1 MRAAKMKERPTFQL
15 MCQTDVQS
23 IYHMQMPRWLFSDPR
38 YCEMSLDAKVTYTF
52 LLNRFQLSR
61 KNGWVNDR
69 GEVFVIFPRKALA
82 KELRIC
88 EQRVT
93 AAFKK
98 LVELKLVWEKR
109 CGRGDANQIYL
120 ARVTPIEDPDYS
132 CAPFITEDESE
143 VRGSRTSD
151 LEGLADGKPSAA
163 CQEPQN
169 LLSKNREDR
178 ASRTAKS
185 AFPEPQ
191 KLTPS
196 KKEKRKI
203 DQSHMEVRPSVRAPA
218 QDGPT
223 DGDAEEELL
232 DILDGCELECFAPET
247 ALVFENAI
255 ERLFYADSFRI
266 GNATLPQCRVR
277 AKLKRLDGMILL
289 AFLLGFPANEIV
301 LPILLMGY
309 SSAGTLVDGASL
321 AELKTMLQAN
331 GWTGTTALCML
342 LFSLFHFPCGTTTLT
357 LARESK
363 SLKWTLVGVALP
375 TAVGMTVCFA
385 VHLAATWLKI

>member
-1 MRAAKMKERPTFQL
+1 MVKTKTKKAPAAKSAPEKTGKKKQPGESQIKKQPFLKRMLFGEEKPDLSELEAGSTTILDILSPT
-15 MCQTDVQS
+15 TVDTKSRDYIIVDDV
-23 IYHMQMPRWLFSDPR
+23 YHAYL
-38 YCEMSLDAKVTYTF
+38 Y
-52 LLNRFQLSR
+52 
-61 KNGWVNDR
+61 
-69 GEVFVIFPRKALA
+69 
-82 KELRIC
+82 
-88 EQRVT
+88 
-93 AAFKK
+93 
-98 LVELKLVWEKR
+98 
-109 CGRGDANQIYL
+109 NQIYL

-132 CAPFITEDESE
+132 CAPFVTEDKSE

-151 LEGLADGKPSAA
+151 LEGLADGEPSAA

-203 DQSHMEVRPSVRAPA
+203 DQSHMEVRPSVRAPV
-218 QDGPT
+218 QDGRT

-266 GNATLPQCRVR
+266 GNATLPQSRVR
-277 AKLKRLDGMILL
+277 AKLRRLDGMILRE
-289 AFLLGFPANEIV
+289 A
-301 LPILLMGY
+301 
-309 SSAGTLVDGASL
+309 
-321 AELKTMLQAN
+321 
-331 GWTGTTALCML
+331 
-342 LFSLFHFPCGTTTLT
+342 
-357 LARESK
+357 ESK
-363 SLKWTLVGVALP
+363 LRANQGRNVKNS
-375 TAVGMTVCFA
+375 TAYTMA
-385 VHLAATWLKI
+385 VLFNCIAESESDLMIDPYLNTICAAV